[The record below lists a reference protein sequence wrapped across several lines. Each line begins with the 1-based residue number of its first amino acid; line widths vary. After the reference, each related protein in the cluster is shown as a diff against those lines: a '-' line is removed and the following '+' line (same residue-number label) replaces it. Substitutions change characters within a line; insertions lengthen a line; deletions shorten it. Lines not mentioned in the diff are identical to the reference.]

1 MESETTRGLGI
12 VPSPTA
18 DNLTQP
24 ETTNQADL
32 EVGIDSLPC
41 PGSSVVAEAD
51 REDAGQRDR

>member
-18 DNLTQP
+18 DNVTPQ

-32 EVGIDSLPC
+32 EVGTGGAGLFC
-41 PGSSVVAEAD
+41 PGSSV
-51 REDAGQRDR
+51 GSK